1 MKPEILISAAAAL
14 ALLLTGCGTGGDTG
28 ESTSTSTASQSKT
41 AEISESS
48 ESVTAEPV
56 ITTTEE
62 TSETTEETTVTTTEE
77 QTATTAQTQSTEE
90 TERPIDPPAATYS
103 RSFYDNDLFIGDSI
117 STGLFL
123 YGFLDKSNVFAE
135 VGLNPESAL
144 TKAIDGVTC
153 TEKAAAMQPRNIY
166 IMLGTNGLA
175 YMNGSYMANKMGEL
189 TEKLKSACPDTN
201 IYIITIPPVT
211 AAHEAQGN
219 ETMALVNGYNS
230 KLKEL
235 CAQNGCGCIDL
246 CRILQND
253 SGYFSSTYAEQDGLH
268 FLGTAYIAMLNFV
281 QKCAEGF

>member
-14 ALLLTGCGTGGDTG
+14 ALLLTGCGADGDTDG
-28 ESTSTSTASQSKT
+28 STSTSTASRSET

-56 ITTTEE
+56 VTTTEE

-77 QTATTAQTQSTEE
+77 QTTAQTQSTEE

-153 TEKAAAMQPRNIY
+153 TEKAAVMQPRNIY

-189 TEKLKSACPDTN
+189 TEKLKSACPEAN

-246 CRILQND
+246 CRILQNE